1 MVSQNF
7 CHFSFPPL
15 KTNSGSSSC
24 TPSSKANLFAATF
37 ACISNVDEQESQ
49 PHFYPISTI
58 AMPPIKLSTR
68 KVRKALQ
75 LNTSKSK
82 GPDGIPA
89 VVLRSCAPELA
100 PVLNKLF
107 QLSYNLCIFPSSW
120 KLAHLFPIPKKGGKS
135 DPSNYRPIAITSLIS
150 KTMETINTK
159 QLLAFLETSSLLS
172 DHQYGFQQAKSTG
185 DLLAYPVHA
194 WSSAL

>member
-120 KLAHLFPIPKKGGKS
+120 KLAHIFPIPKKGE
-135 DPSNYRPIAITSLIS
+135 NLTLQTIA
-150 KTMETINTK
+150 
-159 QLLAFLETSSLLS
+159 LLQSLLS
-172 DHQYGFQQAKSTG
+172 SLRLWKPLTPNNCLPFLKLAAFFLITSMAFNKPN
-185 DLLAYPVHA
+185 LLVTF
-194 WSSAL
+194 